1 MDNNVPPT
9 PPPLPARPSLIAGL
23 FRSPGGRLVLI
34 GLLLFLL
41 MIPVQMIRGV
51 VQERADRRDEA
62 AAGIVASWGGAQR
75 LLGPVL
81 RVPFKWRQPGTDEK
95 GRPITNFYDDA
106 AYLLPRDLK
115 IEATLGT
122 QLLRR
127 GMFEVPV
134 YQAGL
139 VLRGHFVEPDLSR
152 WNAQPEDIDWQA
164 AELIVSLSEPRAL
177 QADAGL
183 EWNGKALRF
192 RPSTGS
198 GRIGKLPG
206 IHAPLGEAGPGLFS
220 KGEAVFTIALKA
232 RGAQQLSFAPTAEE
246 TTVSLRSDWPHPSF
260 QGEWLPS
267 SRQIGDSGSSA
278 DWSVSWLGR
287 DYPQLWRET
296 HAVDETRLQAGFGI
310 GLQVPVDPY
319 MLAERIS
326 KYALLIL
333 VCSFAVIWLTELL
346 SGRRVHAIQYGFVG
360 AGLCLFGL
368 LQLSVAEHF
377 GFSLAYAVAAIAVT
391 LMVTLYSRSLLGGW
405 RALAVGGVLAG
416 LYGYLYTILQA
427 EDYALLGGTVAL
439 FLGLALAMY
448 LTRNFNWASPP
459 GRGDD

>member
-1 MDNNVPPT
+1 MDNEVPS
-9 PPPLPARPSLIAGL
+9 PPAPPARPSLVAGL
-23 FRSPGGRLVLI
+23 FRSPGGRLALI

-41 MIPVQMIRGV
+41 MIPVQMIRDV
-51 VQERADRRDEA
+51 VQERAARRDEA

-81 RVPFKWRQPGTDEK
+81 RVPFKWREPGTDAK
-95 GRPITNFYDDA
+95 GRPVVNVYEDA

-115 IEATLGT
+115 IEAELGT

-152 WNAQPEDIDWQA
+152 WNVQPQDIDWRA

-177 QADAGL
+177 QADAAL

-206 IHAPLGEAGPGLFS
+206 IHASLGEAAPGLFA
-220 KGEAVFTIALKA
+220 KGEAAFTIALKA
-232 RGAQQLSFAPTAEE
+232 RGAQQLFFAPTAEE
-246 TTVSLRSDWPHPSF
+246 TTVNLRSDWPHPSF
-260 QGEWLPS
+260 QGDWLPS
-267 SRQIGDSGSSA
+267 SRQVGGSGSSA

-287 DYPQLWRET
+287 DYPQLWRGT
-296 HAVDETRLQAGFGI
+296 DAVDDARLQAGFGV
-310 GLQVPVDPY
+310 GLEVPVDPY

-326 KYALLIL
+326 KYALLTL

-377 GFSLAYAVAAIAVT
+377 GFSFAYVVAALAVT

-405 RALAVGGVLAG
+405 RALAVGAVLAG
-416 LYGYLYTILQA
+416 LYGYLYMILRA
-427 EDYALLGGTVAL
+427 EDYALLGGAVAL

-448 LTRNFNWASPP
+448 LTRRFDWFGG
-459 GRGDD
+459 GREGLG